1 MRTSKAQ
8 AAALVGMLAAA
19 TGNQPR
25 TGHTDTGAVR
35 IEAELPDEMT
45 PTTRTAILTALA
57 IADRYGHARTE
68 TTDTVWAELDG
79 EAEGR
84 R

>member
-19 TGNQPR
+19 TGNEPR
-25 TGHTDTGAVR
+25 TEHTDSGALR
-35 IEAELPDEMT
+35 IEADLPDELT

-79 EAEGR
+79 EAR
-84 R
+84 Q